1 MCVHVWV
8 SVLVVLEED
17 ENISVDVMRNSKA
30 FLRSALFSDSLAI
43 LIRCDS
49 LIKGNDL
56 VHTYQ
61 F

>member
-1 MCVHVWV
+1 MWGL
-8 SVLVVLEED
+8 SVLVFLEED
-17 ENISVDVMRNSKA
+17 ENIGADMMRNSRA
-30 FLRSALFSDSLAI
+30 FLEKALFSDSLAI
-43 LIRCDS
+43 LIGRDS

>member
-1 MCVHVWV
+1 MHVWV

-17 ENISVDVMRNSKA
+17 ESFSVDVMRNSKA
-30 FLRSALFSDSLAI
+30 FPRRALFSDSLAI
-43 LIRCDS
+43 LIGCDS